1 MDLICYI
8 CDYKHLEINKI
19 IHHLKTEHLI
29 KERVT
34 EIKCVAVSSCE
45 KTFHTFSGLKKH
57 VGKCIPNDITDRQ
70 KNDEIAELC
79 IEFDAMKTENISKT
93 VKLPISGD
101 IDFSVQGSNTKIL
114 HIDEIEIAQSMKKPM
129 PIRLQNEVA
138 FKGPEQLAH
147 EFLYGILQTKMNQSQ
162 TNNVFKLTTSLIEE
176 IGKFYCES
184 VDKHSCDATE
194 TIESAGRMILSE
206 LNQFDSAHKRQLY
219 FEKQETFVKPVEL
232 TIGTHWQTRR
242 QKSTNLL
249 LSEHVQSTF
258 GYVSP
263 LQTIKALF
271 SDPEFLEMYLGYND
285 NGKHMCEDDVYMDF
299 CCGSVFKGN
308 ELFRKHPNSIQ
319 IQLFFDGFEIC
330 DPLKSR
336 SNKYNQLGVY
346 FTIRNLP
353 PQFAYCLSNIH
364 TVALVNESDLKKSET
379 DYTNIF
385 EVIVRDVQVLETT
398 GIDINPNL
406 NLKGIKLIIQTNISD
421 LLIAIWNFR
430 NNY

>member
-1 MDLICYI
+1 
-8 CDYKHLEINKI
+8 
-19 IHHLKTEHLI
+19 
-29 KERVT
+29 
-34 EIKCVAVSSCE
+34 
-45 KTFHTFSGLKKH
+45 
-57 VGKCIPNDITDRQ
+57 
-70 KNDEIAELC
+70 
-79 IEFDAMKTENISKT
+79 
-93 VKLPISGD
+93 
-101 IDFSVQGSNTKIL
+101 
-114 HIDEIEIAQSMKKPM
+114 
-129 PIRLQNEVA
+129 
-138 FKGPEQLAH
+138 
-147 EFLYGILQTKMNQSQ
+147 
-162 TNNVFKLTTSLIEE
+162 
-176 IGKFYCES
+176 
-184 VDKHSCDATE
+184 
-194 TIESAGRMILSE
+194 
-206 LNQFDSAHKRQLY
+206 
-219 FEKQETFVKPVEL
+219 
-232 TIGTHWQTRR
+232 
-242 QKSTNLL
+242 
-249 LSEHVQSTF
+249 
-258 GYVSP
+258 
-263 LQTIKALF
+263 
-271 SDPEFLEMYLGYND
+271 
-285 NGKHMCEDDVYMDF
+285 MCEDDVYMDF
-299 CCGSVFKGN
+299 CCGSVFKSN